1 MSCDTK
7 NKIAIFMTNINDYE
21 YYREF
26 IILPIK
32 ILNQHFGK
40 FIISIN

>member
-26 IILPIK
+26 KETKLAVDKSKKKP
-32 ILNQHFGK
+32 
-40 FIISIN
+40 